1 MNWQYYKSLITIK
14 NLTIHLFWVE
24 HTGAL
29 LDYNVHLLDFET
41 ISTIHQLMAFKGY
54 IYKDNQIHK

>member
-1 MNWQYYKSLITIK
+1 M
-14 NLTIHLFWVE
+14 IHLFWVE